1 MILLYLL
8 SFYSFFLPS
17 IAWLL
22 LFSSNAPLFSLRI
35 ASFLGFLYYFTRGA
49 GFALFSSHFLPPF
62 IAPPLFFFVSALLPI
77 VNYCVLLRSVTRLF
91 DLNSLAGSRAD
102 VRPPLPL
109 RFFSWFN
116 RPRFLSHY
124 DLFFRREVGVGAG
137 SLASVLVFFLP
148 TILSPPPLPPSIRQA
163 W

>member
-1 MILLYLL
+1 MVTFILIERTA
-8 SFYSFFLPS
+8 FFATHCFVSWLP
-17 IAWLL
+17 L
-22 LFSSNAPLFSLRI
+22 LFYEGRRVRS
-35 ASFLGFLYYFTRGA
+35 
-49 GFALFSSHFLPPF
+49 
-62 IAPPLFFFVSALLPI
+62 PPLFFFVSALLPI

-102 VRPPLPL
+102 VHPPLPL

-148 TILSPPPLPPSIRQA
+148 TILSPPPLPPSICQA